1 MKITIKTLGCRAN
14 RYESDKIREKFL
26 DKAEFVDE
34 HEKAD
39 ICIVNTCTVTSIA
52 DRKSRQAVNALR
64 NISPKAKVIVF
75 GCGPRIDPEKFRSEG
90 IDFVATKREQVEKYL
105 ETHLKK
111 FTKAKSPISSRT
123 RANIKIQDG
132 CRNFCT
138 YCIIAHAR
146 GPEVSYP
153 ITRIMKEIKLKE
165 KQGFKEIVLTGIH
178 IGSFRRG
185 KIDLADLIWKILE
198 ETSIPRV
205 RLSSI
210 EPQNFSAKFLKLF
223 KNPRFCKH
231 LHISLQSGCDKT
243 LKRMNRRYDS
253 KKYEEVCKRLF
264 KACPDLAITTDVIT
278 GFPGE
283 TEQDHKKS
291 MTFAKKIG
299 FAKLHVFPFSP
310 RPKTPAYSMSGQL
323 PNNIKLERAKEFRKI
338 GAELRKGFIKS
349 QLGKENDVLFEETRD
364 NKTFTGL
371 TTNYIKVKMPGKN
384 LTNKIQ
390 KVRLGSKGQ
399 AVS

>member
-26 DKAEFVDE
+26 GRAKFVGE

-39 ICIVNTCTVTSIA
+39 ICIVNTCTVTSVA

-75 GCGPRIDPEKFRSEG
+75 GCGPRIDPDKFRDEG
-90 IDFVATKREQVEKYL
+90 IDFVATKRDQVEKYL
-105 ETHLKK
+105 EKHLE
-111 FTKAKSPISSRT
+111 KSGKIKSHISSRT

-138 YCIIAHAR
+138 YCIIAYAR

-153 ITRIMKEIKLKE
+153 ITRIMKEVKLKE
-165 KQGFKEIVLTGIH
+165 SQGFKEIVLTGIH
-178 IGSFRRG
+178 IGSFKRG
-185 KIDLADLIWKILE
+185 KIDLTDLIWKILE
-198 ETSIPRV
+198 ETNIPRV

-223 KNPRFCKH
+223 QNPRFCKH

-243 LKRMNRRYDS
+243 LKRMNRRYTA
-253 KKYEEVCKRLF
+253 KQYEEVCKKLL

-291 MTFAKKIG
+291 MDFARKIG

-310 RPKTPAYSMSGQL
+310 RPKTPAYKMPDQI
-323 PNNIKLERAKEFRKI
+323 PTKTKQARAKEFRKL
-338 GAELRKGFIKS
+338 GTELRKSFITS
-349 QLGKENDVLFEETRD
+349 QLGKEHEVLFEETRD

-371 TTNYIKVKMPGKN
+371 TNNYIKIKMPGKD
-384 LTNKIQ
+384 LTNKIL
-390 KVRLGSKGQ
+390 KVQLGSKDQ
-399 AVS
+399 VVS